1 MATLAALLA
10 YGRILPPKRWIIDAD
25 SQSPAAMSLSIT
37 AAMTILAAP
46 FVGCFGASAVQRHLE
61 GKSFFFV
68 RSCCDACARQ
78 LAFRDLVPILSWL
91 SRGGRCR
98 HCSAPIA
105 RLYPAVEVGFLLTA
119 LWSVDAYTYAD
130 HALLPT
136 LVLGWTLVVLIA
148 FDVIA
153 FILPDPITLSL
164 GAGGLLL
171 ALREGLDSLQQSVLG
186 FAVGGLSLTLVS
198 FLYRYLRGREG
209 LGFGDVKLFAAAGA
223 WVRLDGLP
231 SVLFIGSLLG
241 LVCAAL
247 TRRHA
252 SADGARQLV
261 PLGAGLCAGVWL
273 TWIYGPVFDWPLD
286 SLFRFGAG

>member
-1 MATLAALLA
+1 
-10 YGRILPPKRWIIDAD
+10 
-25 SQSPAAMSLSIT
+25 MSLSFT
-37 AAMTILAAP
+37 AVMTILAAP

-68 RSCCDACARQ
+68 RSCCDACGRQ

-91 SRGGRCR
+91 SRAGRCR

-105 RLYPAVEVGFLLTA
+105 RLYPAVEIGFLLMA
-119 LWSVDAYTYAD
+119 LWSVDAYAHAD

-136 LVLGWTLVVLIA
+136 LTLGWTLVVLIA
-148 FDVIA
+148 FDVLA
-153 FILPDPITLSL
+153 FILPNPITLSL
-164 GAGGLLL
+164 GAAGLLL
-171 ALREGLDSLQQSVLG
+171 SLWEGLDSFQQSVLG
-186 FAVGGLSLTLVS
+186 FAVGGLSLALVS

-231 SVLFIGSLLG
+231 SVLLIGSLLG
-241 LVCAAL
+241 LVYAAL
-247 TRRHA
+247 MRRRA
-252 SADGARQLV
+252 PANGAHQLV

-273 TWIYGPVFDWPLD
+273 TWIYGPFFDWPLD
-286 SLFRFGAG
+286 FLFGVGAGS